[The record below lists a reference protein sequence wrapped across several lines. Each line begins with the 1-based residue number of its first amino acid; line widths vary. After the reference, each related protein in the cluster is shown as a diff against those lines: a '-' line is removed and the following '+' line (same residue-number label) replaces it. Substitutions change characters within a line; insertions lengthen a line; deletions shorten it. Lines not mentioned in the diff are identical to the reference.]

1 MKAGW
6 WDAPFTLQD
15 LAEEIHI
22 INFHTW
28 NSQRSHRCRI
38 QEWSYWYS
46 FIVFKAL
53 GSFKF
58 WGFSVHSL
66 AAGVRGPGFVVR
78 CSASKTSRVC
88 PQYSP
93 FDENNLVSFHLWRRE
108 ILLKLEKVFTDFA
121 KDYETI
127 FSSSI
132 GDFSFLFQP
141 FWKETEVLVSGNFV
155 RKLSQKFQEL

>member
-6 WDAPFTLQD
+6 SDAPFALRH
-15 LAEEIHI
+15 LAEGIRI

-28 NSQRSHRCRI
+28 SSQRSHQCRI

-58 WGFSVHSL
+58 WGF
-66 AAGVRGPGFVVR
+66 GVRGLAVGVR
-78 CSASKTSRVC
+78 GLVSVARRSASRTSRVC

-108 ILLKLEKVFTDFA
+108 IVLKLEKVFTDFV
-121 KDYETI
+121 KDNATI

-141 FWKETEVLVSGNFV
+141 FWKGTEVLVSGNFV